1 MIPSQTASRTDCSTG
16 LNLDG
21 SGRPIE
27 GVSELASFQPPGP
40 HSWGEIRRLG
50 GHPQTLCN
58 GTAPLCRL
66 QTCHCEPFSE
76 MRDEKARQSLVPPLV
91 SHHPGIASSL
101 CSSQCQQPMRNPPS
115 LSRQPSG
122 RHSCANPCRG
132 EFDARP
138 HVTPQFPGGTPP
150 APRRGRP
157 LCLPFSCHSREA
169 CPRENGERESRG
181 HPEPRQH
188 PAAPVC
194 HPSPFVKG
202 GFQGVLGTGGTPKPA
217 AGRIPFQTATVEYHA
232 RSMRTGGCLEFGEA
246 PL

>member
-138 HVTPQFPGGTPP
+138 HGHPNSPAGRLPHPVGAGPCACPSRVIPAKLVLVKTGSGNLGDTPNPGSILLHLSATRPP
-150 APRRGRP
+150 LSKGD
-157 LCLPFSCHSREA
+157 SREFLELGA
-169 CPRENGERESRG
+169 PPN
-181 HPEPRQH
+181 PRQEESLFRR
-188 PAAPVC
+188 PPL
-194 HPSPFVKG
+194 SI
-202 GFQGVLGTGGTPKPA
+202 TPGA
-217 AGRIPFQTATVEYHA
+217 
-232 RSMRTGGCLEFGEA
+232 
-246 PL
+246 